1 MKTKLTLTVDDEVV
15 RRSKEH
21 AGRNSTSLSQLVEDL
36 LRREV
41 AAEEP
46 DFVGTWAGKFVLRE
60 HPGDPRFE
68 RLKRK
73 YNL

>member
-1 MKTKLTLTVDDEVV
+1 MKTKLTLTVDDDVV

-21 AGRNSTSLSQLVEDL
+21 AGHNNTSLSQLVEDL
-36 LRREV
+36 LRKEV
-41 AAEEP
+41 EAEEP
-46 DFVGTWAGKFVLRE
+46 DFVDTWGGKFVLRE